1 MVIKFYNRLE
11 LLLGEFMEY
20 VKGKPYF
27 SDVEDK
33 IKSYPYLDENISC
46 DCLVVGG
53 GIDGAITAYYL
64 AENNIDTILIDK
76 YRLGFM
82 NTSCA
87 TALLEYQ
94 LDDHAND
101 LTKFFTKEELVDVY
115 RIGLKALADI
125 EDIIKKLGNFCNYQ
139 KCDALVFS
147 LKSSEAKQ
155 LKREYIFR
163 KENGFDVAY
172 FDKMNNPYPF
182 ALESAILS
190 KGGGAHFNPYLFEK
204 ELIENIDKKIKIYE
218 NTEAVSI
225 KKCKNKFIITTQYGI
240 EIMCNNIVCTTGYN
254 TNNFSKD
261 KLCDKYVSYTI
272 VSKPLKEKLWKDGA
286 LLQDNSNP
294 YHYLRLSYDNRL
306 IIGGEDVLF
315 KGKVIKDKVAS
326 KKYKMLR
333 EFAIEL
339 FPNLKDIDFEYE
351 FCGIFATTS
360 NNLSIIGEDSK
371 VENLYYNLG
380 YGANGI
386 IYSIYGAQ
394 NLVRL
399 IKKQKTSKSLPLFSM
414 TRKLP

>member
-1 MVIKFYNRLE
+1 M
-11 LLLGEFMEY
+11 
-20 VKGKPYF
+20 
-27 SDVEDK
+27 
-33 IKSYPYLDENISC
+33 
-46 DCLVVGG
+46 
-53 GIDGAITAYYL
+53 
-64 AENNIDTILIDK
+64 
-76 YRLGFM
+76 
-82 NTSCA
+82 
-87 TALLEYQ
+87 
-94 LDDHAND
+94 
-101 LTKFFTKEELVDVY
+101 
-115 RIGLKALADI
+115 
-125 EDIIKKLGNFCNYQ
+125 
-139 KCDALVFS
+139 
-147 LKSSEAKQ
+147 
-155 LKREYIFR
+155 
-163 KENGFDVAY
+163 
-172 FDKMNNPYPF
+172 
-182 ALESAILS
+182 
-190 KGGGAHFNPYLFEK
+190 
-204 ELIENIDKKIKIYE
+204 
-218 NTEAVSI
+218 
-225 KKCKNKFIITTQYGI
+225 
-240 EIMCNNIVCTTGYN
+240 
-254 TNNFSKD
+254 
-261 KLCDKYVSYTI
+261 
-272 VSKPLKEKLWKDGA
+272 
-286 LLQDNSNP
+286 QDNSNP